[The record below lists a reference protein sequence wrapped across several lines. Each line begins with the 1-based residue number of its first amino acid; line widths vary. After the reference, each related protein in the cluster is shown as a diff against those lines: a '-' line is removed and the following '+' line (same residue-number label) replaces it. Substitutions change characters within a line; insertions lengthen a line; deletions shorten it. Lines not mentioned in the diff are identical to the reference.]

1 MTIVFNK
8 VLVPVDFSINTGL
21 AIKKAVGLAGA
32 DKTMLHLLH
41 VVSPRRP
48 LELLVAKNELD
59 RLGQEIRESY
69 PELTIKTHVLKGHSV
84 QRMIIECAKML
95 NPDLTIIGKQSD
107 RRRWA
112 AFPPRNW
119 FFSRNIAPDLLARK
133 TNCPVLTVKQGS
145 GDGRVRVIVIPI
157 RNFLPER
164 KLEWAVLLA
173 RKFRA
178 QVHLL
183 AIQKDEQGGGLP
195 NVFLK
200 AYHHLRE
207 NLHHPIEFSTLTEHD
222 TARATLNYAEL
233 VMADMILVN
242 PVTESGVSGF
252 LGSRH
257 LSDLLEKN
265 SKIQVLDIEP
275 YGLSRDEGSGRQIKQ
290 LKLNSQL

>member
-195 NVFLK
+195 HVFLK

-207 NLHHPIEFSTLTEHD
+207 NLHHPIEFSTLTG
-222 TARATLNYAEL
+222 A
-233 VMADMILVN
+233 
-242 PVTESGVSGF
+242 
-252 LGSRH
+252 
-257 LSDLLEKN
+257 
-265 SKIQVLDIEP
+265 
-275 YGLSRDEGSGRQIKQ
+275 
-290 LKLNSQL
+290 